1 MPAASRIADAYTS
14 LPRARGAGGA
24 RGAPMRAAGPRP
36 VGGSA
41 HPAILAV
48 TRPGDAVECVACA
61 HRCLIRPGRL
71 GICRVRENRD
81 GHLVS
86 LVYGG
91 VVAAAVEPIE
101 KKPFFHAFPGSL
113 AFSIATSGCN
123 FHCRF
128 CQNWEISQAYRE
140 RTNPRVTPLPPASVV
155 ARAVA
160 AGARSVAY
168 TYIEPTVFVEYVVD
182 TARLAREAGLAN
194 LLVTN
199 GYQTPEALDVLGPL
213 TDAANVDLKAFSDQF
228 YRRVCGAR
236 LAPVLDALIGMR
248 QRGIWVE
255 VTTLLVPGMNDD
267 PAELQALAT
276 WLVDELGPETPWHV
290 SRFLPAYRMADLR
303 PTPPATIARAVAIG
317 RAAGLRHVYS
327 GNLGLAGD
335 DDTWCAGC
343 GKVLIRRRGFDVVA
357 NELTDGACLTCGRPL
372 AGIGLAPAATPLRPR

>member
-1 MPAASRIADAYTS
+1 MMPAASRIADAYTS
-14 LPRARGAGGA
+14 LPR
-24 RGAPMRAAGPRP
+24 PPSTPLRASVSRP
-36 VGGSA
+36 DDA
-41 HPAILAV
+41 FWHPAILAEPK
-48 TRPGDAVECVACA
+48 PGGAVKCVACA
-61 HRCLIRPGRL
+61 HRCLIRPGRR
-71 GICRVRENRD
+71 GICGVRENRGGD
-81 GHLVS
+81 LVS

-128 CQNWEISQAYRE
+128 CQNWEIAQAHRE
-140 RTNPRVTPLPPASVV
+140 GTHPEVRPLPPASVV

-168 TYIEPTVFVEYVVD
+168 TYVEPTVFVEYVVD

-213 TDAANVDLKAFSDQF
+213 TDAANVDLKGFSDRF

-248 QRGIWVE
+248 ERGIWVE
-255 VTTLLVPGMNDD
+255 VTTLLVPGLNDD
-267 PAELQALAT
+267 PGELRALAK

-290 SRFLPAYRMADLR
+290 SRFFPAYRMADLA
-303 PTPPATIARAVAIG
+303 PTPSQTIARTVEIG

-327 GNLGLAGD
+327 GNLGSAGD
-335 DDTWCAGC
+335 DDTACAAC
-343 GKVLIRRRGFDVVA
+343 GEVLIRRRGFEVVA
-357 NELTDGACLTCGRPL
+357 NLLARGACPTCGHRL
-372 AGIGLAPAATPLRPR
+372 VGIGLAAA